1 MHSSRSCL
9 YYAHLSVYASQTQ
22 IFKYCPP
29 KPLLLSSSLKE
40 HFAHFFGKKY
50 VLYNPSTTL
59 TSVNESPC
67 MCLKIKKRFTK
78 DIYPYYIQKSGV
90 SI

>member
-1 MHSSRSCL
+1 MHICQFMHPKHR
-9 YYAHLSVYASQTQ
+9 YLSTA
-22 IFKYCPP
+22 PP
-29 KPLLLSSSLKE
+29 KPLLLASSLKE
-40 HFAHFFGKKY
+40 HFARFFGKKY

-59 TSVNESPC
+59 TSVSESPC

-78 DIYPYYIQKSGV
+78 DVYPYYIQKSGV